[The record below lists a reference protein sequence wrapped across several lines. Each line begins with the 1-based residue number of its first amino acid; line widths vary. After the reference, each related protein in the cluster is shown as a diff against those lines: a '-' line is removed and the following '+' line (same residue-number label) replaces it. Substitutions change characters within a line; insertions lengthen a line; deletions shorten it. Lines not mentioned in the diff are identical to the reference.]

1 MDKLQ
6 HKKAVLIIGRYG
18 IVGKQMATILREK
31 YPQIPLINTGRDIKK
46 AKYFADSLGYAQ
58 GIAMDVTKIN
68 QISSLHIKLAAIV
81 TATNDP
87 NNYIL
92 LDTIR
97 NHPPYIDVTRWTAR
111 LKESIF
117 RISGKKW
124 LNQLYFFCMDRR
136 YGRSSG

>member
-6 HKKAVLIIGRYG
+6 HKKAVLIIGGYG
-18 IVGKQMATILREK
+18 IVGKQMATILRQRH
-31 YPQIPLINTGRDIKK
+31 PQIPLINTGRDIKK
-46 AKYFADSLGYAQ
+46 AKYFVDSLGYAQ

-117 RISGKKW
+117 RISGKK
-124 LNQLYFFCMDRR
+124 
-136 YGRSSG
+136 